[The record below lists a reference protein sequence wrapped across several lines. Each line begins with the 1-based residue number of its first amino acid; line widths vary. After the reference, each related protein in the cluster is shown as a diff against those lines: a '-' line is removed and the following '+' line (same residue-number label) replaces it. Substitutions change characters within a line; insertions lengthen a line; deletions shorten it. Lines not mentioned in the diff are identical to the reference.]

1 MIYALLLAFFIVE
14 YVRPASYVPAL
25 TVLKLNS
32 LIPLSAFAGT
42 LVAAG
47 PEVVQRVMSDRITML
62 VLGLYGLVWGSFA
75 TADVQQLAWDAQLI
89 VLGYVI
95 IYWVVAIEVNTIARV
110 KGVIIMLIAAHLI
123 VTALNPALLT
133 DPSQRHYISSGS
145 FLGDGNDLALSLDL
159 IVPLCLFLVLD
170 AKKVLHKAFWVAAL
184 LVLIAGVVGTQSRGG
199 TLGLAAMA
207 AYYWAKSARKAQTGL
222 IAIGAVVLILAL
234 APGAYFERMST
245 IGDTTEGSTQGRIT
259 AWTAAVRMAIDNPVF
274 GVGAAHFGTKIGTE
288 YRPAGFIGSGMNAH
302 SLYFLALAELGIPGL
317 IVLVWL
323 IGANLAANSKLSKEL
338 RARGLPSTSSELQL
352 LASSS
357 ASMIAFAA
365 AGAFLSALY
374 YPHIYVISG
383 LMVAARHV
391 VRESVATATATER
404 GGQLPA
410 AALKPAISVHWSL
423 QSHKPAWNARRG
435 PE

>member
-1 MIYALLLAFFIVE
+1 MIYVLLLAFFFVE
-14 YVRPASYVPAL
+14 YVRPASYIPAL
-25 TVLKLNS
+25 AVLKLNS

-42 LVAAG
+42 LIAAG
-47 PEVVQRVMSDRITML
+47 PQVVQRVMSDRTTML
-62 VLGLYGLVWGSFA
+62 VLGLYGLVWLSFP
-75 TADVQQLAWDAQLI
+75 TADVQQLAWDAQMI
-89 VLGYVI
+89 ILGYVI

-133 DPSQRHYISSGS
+133 DPGQRHYISSGS

-170 AKKVLHKAFWVAAL
+170 SKKVVLKGFWILAL
-184 LVLIAGVVGTQSRGG
+184 VVLIAAVVGTQSRGG
-199 TLGLAAMA
+199 TIGLAGMA

-222 IAIGAVVLILAL
+222 IAVAAVVLILAL
-234 APGAYFERMST
+234 APGAYFDRMST
-245 IGDTTEGSTQGRIT
+245 IGDTTEGSAQGRIT
-259 AWTAAVRMAIDNPVF
+259 AWKAAVRMAIDNPVF

-288 YRPAGFIGSGMNAH
+288 YRPAGFVGSAMNAH
-302 SLYFLALAELGIPGL
+302 SLYFLALGELGIPGL
-317 IVLVWL
+317 VVLIWL
-323 IGANLAANSKLSKEL
+323 IAANLSANSRLAKEL
-338 RARGLPSTSSELQL
+338 RSRGLPPTSTELQL

-374 YPHIYVISG
+374 YPHIYVLSG

-391 VRESVATATATER
+391 VRESAATATAGEHADGSAAT
-404 GGQLPA
+404 LTPA
-410 AALKPAISVHWSL
+410 VSVHWSL
-423 QSHKPAWNARRG
+423 QSRKPAWNARQG
-435 PE
+435 PR